1 MRIVLIDYG
10 MGNLRSLIGA
20 LQHLGYDDVVVS
32 NDKKIIETAD
42 RLILPGVGNFGA
54 AIVNIKSLQL
64 DLILKESASERKT
77 PMLGICLGMQLLG
90 MSSTETGYHQGLGH
104 FNGSVEIFDTT
115 DLAVP
120 HVGFNQVEHAADMRL
135 FRDISSNSDFYF
147 THSYKMRSVENN
159 LLSWT
164 DYGGHFIC
172 GFERD
177 NVAGVQ
183 FHPELSQING
193 LKLIKNFIELF

>member
-1 MRIVLIDYG
+1 MKIVLIDYG

-20 LQHLGYDDVVVS
+20 LQHLGYDDIVVS
-32 NDKKIIETAD
+32 KDKKVIETAD
-42 RLILPGVGNFGA
+42 RIILPGVGNFGT

-90 MSSTETGYHQGLGH
+90 MYSTETGFHQGLGH
-104 FNGSVEIFDTT
+104 FDGSVEMFDTT

-120 HVGFNQVEHAADMRL
+120 HVGFNQVEHSHDMRL

-164 DYGGHFIC
+164 DYGGRFIC